1 MVPRIHITTAIIYSN
16 GPPHVGHAYEVLAT
30 DAFARFQRRK
40 PGAIVTFV
48 TGTDEHGD
56 KNKRAAEAAGLHP
69 KAFADKISTMFRQG
83 WAGLDISYDYFVRTT
98 DPVHQALV
106 QKMLAR
112 SFDCGDVYF
121 KDYEGLYCVGC
132 ERFYTE
138 KELLPGNICPV
149 HNTPVERIKEG
160 NYFLKLE
167 KYRETIRRNIEKN
180 PDFIRPERYRNEALR
195 MLDEP
200 LEDLCISRPKARLD
214 WGITLPFDN
223 KYVTYVWYDAFWAYV
238 SELPDTS
245 DESLKAILP
254 VTEHFIGKDIL
265 KTHAVYW
272 PAMLLSVGLPLY
284 RHLNVHGYLN
294 FGGARMSKS
303 SGNIPDPVAY
313 QQTLGPDVLRFF
325 ILREYTYGLDGDF
338 TEQRVVDRYNSD
350 LANDLGNLTSRVL
363 TMAARYFG
371 GEISASPTSVAMA
384 KALVLGNMSWD
395 MFARISLQTA
405 SQPKMLPELR
415 DAGICAV
422 HDCMPDQIDY
432 LVDKLE
438 FSRALEVIWSA
449 LDLANKYIVAT
460 SPFTLAKD
468 PANLPRVAQIL
479 ANLVEGLRVVADT
492 LEPFMP
498 VTSKK
503 ILSLLNVDEEIARAP
518 YGEGIK
524 RGHRVNPTTP
534 LFPRIDKK
542 SQAQ

>member
-1 MVPRIHITTAIIYSN
+1 MDTRIHITTAIIYSN

-40 PGAIVTFV
+40 LGNANVTFV

-69 KAFADKISTMFRQG
+69 KAFADKISALFRDG
-83 WAGLDISYDYFVRTT
+83 WAGLDISYDFFVRTT
-98 DPVHQALV
+98 DPVHQAFV

-112 SFDCGDVYF
+112 TYDCGDIYF

-167 KYRETIRRNIEKN
+167 KYRDAIRRNIEKN

-195 MLDEP
+195 MLDDP

-214 WGITLPFDN
+214 WGITLPFDD

-245 DESLKAILP
+245 DASLTAILP

-284 RHLNVHGYLN
+284 RHLNVHGFLN

-303 SGNIPDPVAY
+303 SGNIQDPVAY

-325 ILREYTYGLDGDF
+325 ILREFTYGLDGDF
-338 TEQRVVDRYNSD
+338 TEQRVIDRYNSD

-363 TMAARYFG
+363 SMAARYFQG
-371 GEISASPTSVAMA
+371 AITATPGAGTDPLDA
-384 KALVLGNMSWD
+384 ALVET
-395 MFARISLQTA
+395 FTA
-405 SQPKMLPELR
+405 LPSRVAPLVEEL
-415 DAGICAV
+415 A
-422 HDCMPDQIDY
+422 
-432 LVDKLE
+432 
-438 FSRALEVIWSA
+438 FNRALEAIWQA
-449 LDLANKYIVAT
+449 LDAANKYIVAT

-468 PANLPRVAQIL
+468 PAQLPRVAQIL

-498 VTSKK
+498 ITSKK
-503 ILSLLNVDEEIARAP
+503 ILSLLNVDETQARAP
-518 YGEGIK
+518 YGKGIK
-524 RGHRVNPTTP
+524 PGHRVNPTTP
-534 LFPRIDKK
+534 LFPASTRKPDHPRPAPILRI
-542 SQAQ
+542 AINL

>member
-40 PGAIVTFV
+40 LGPANVTFV

-56 KNKRAAEAAGLHP
+56 KNKRAAEAAGLNP

-112 SFDCGDVYF
+112 SFDCGDIYF

-149 HNTPVERIKEG
+149 HSTPVERIKEG

-167 KYRETIRRNIEKN
+167 KYRAAIRANIEKN
-180 PDFIRPERYRNEALR
+180 PDFIRPERYRNEGLR

-214 WGITLPFDN
+214 WGITLPFDD

-245 DESLKAILP
+245 DASLKAILP

-294 FGGARMSKS
+294 FGGSKMSKS
-303 SGNIPDPVAY
+303 SGSKQDPVAY

-338 TEQRVVDRYNSD
+338 TEQRVIDRYNSD

-363 TMAARYFG
+363 TMAARYFN
-371 GEISASPTSVAMA
+371 GEISATPGGSDPLDV
-384 KALVLGNMSWD
+384 ALVET
-395 MFARISLQTA
+395 FTA
-405 SQPKMLPELR
+405 IPPR
-415 DAGICAV
+415 VA
-422 HDCMPDQIDY
+422 P
-432 LVDKLE
+432 LVEDLA
-438 FSRALEVIWSA
+438 FNRALEAIWQA
-449 LDLANKYIVAT
+449 LDAANKYIVTT

-468 PANLPRVAQIL
+468 PAQLPRVAQIL
-479 ANLVEGLRVVADT
+479 ANLVEGLRVVADN

-498 VTSKK
+498 VTSRK
-503 ILSLLNVDEEIARAP
+503 ILSLLNVDEEIARVP
-518 YGEGIK
+518 YGQGIK

>member
-1 MVPRIHITTAIIYSN
+1 MSSRIHITTAIIYSN

-40 PGAIVTFV
+40 LGAANVTFV

-69 KAFADKISTMFRQG
+69 KAFADKISTLFRQG

-98 DPVHQALV
+98 DPVHQAFV

-112 SFDCGDVYF
+112 SYECGDIYF

-167 KYRETIRRNIEKN
+167 QHREAIRRNIEKN

-195 MLDEP
+195 MLDDP
-200 LEDLCISRPKARLD
+200 LEDLCISRPKSRLD
-214 WGITLPFDN
+214 WGITLPFDD
-223 KYVTYVWYDAFWAYV
+223 KYVTYVWYDAFWAYL
-238 SELPDTS
+238 SELPNTD
-245 DESLKAILP
+245 DASLNAILP
-254 VTEHFIGKDIL
+254 VTQHFIGKDIL
-265 KTHAVYW
+265 KTHATYW
-272 PAMLLSVGLPLY
+272 PAMLLSAGLPLF

-294 FGGARMSKS
+294 FGGAKMSKS
-303 SGNIPDPVAY
+303 SGNIQDPVAY

-338 TEQRVVDRYNSD
+338 TEQRVIDRYNSD

-363 TMAARYFG
+363 TMAARYFEG
-371 GEISASPTSVAMA
+371 AITAAPGAGTDPLDV
-384 KALVLGNMSWD
+384 ALVEAFGSIPL
-395 MFARISLQTA
+395 RIA
-405 SQPKMLPELR
+405 P
-415 DAGICAV
+415 
-422 HDCMPDQIDY
+422 
-432 LVDKLE
+432 LVEDLA
-438 FSRALEVIWSA
+438 FNRALEAIWQA
-449 LDLANKYIVAT
+449 LDAANKYIVAT
-460 SPFTLAKD
+460 APFTLAKD
-468 PANLPRVAQIL
+468 ADKLPRVAQIL
-479 ANLVEGLRVVADT
+479 ANLVEGLRVVADN

-503 ILSLLNVDEEIARAP
+503 ILGLLNVDEKIARAA
-518 YGEGIK
+518 YGKGI
-524 RGHRVNPTTP
+524 RPGHHVNPTTP

-542 SQAQ
+542 PVT